1 MSSGQPLVCNWSR
14 HIQRTSTCRAT
25 CVWRRREPGRSPRMD
40 SGQPCD
46 WPFLVIIAQI
56 WAVACFN
63 VPLQSRGDPGESW
76 KKSSHWMIW
85 GGAARRGGG
94 HQPASPRPLVV
105 RRRDYGEFVD
115 SCRLCLSRRFHIR
128 VDPAELFSGVLDPEH
143 PVDPSSLSVA
153 CICPRSDFS

>member
-46 WPFLVIIAQI
+46 WPFLVIISQI

-63 VPLQSRGDPGESW
+63 VPLQSGGDPGESW
-76 KKSSHWMIW
+76 KKSNYWMIW
-85 GGAARRGGG
+85 GGPALQMSVLSFKELKCLCKSPSRSLVGFSTITEACVFVGIPRGQTRLTGSKDQRQMSTRG
-94 HQPASPRPLVV
+94 APAWRPWV
-105 RRRDYGEFVD
+105 
-115 SCRLCLSRRFHIR
+115 CRS
-128 VDPAELFSGVLDPEH
+128 E
-143 PVDPSSLSVA
+143 SL
-153 CICPRSDFS
+153 